1 MILRGFVGPTYTM
14 DAISFD
20 AQRTINQ
27 YPIISEIG
35 TSKSVAA
42 FASCP
47 GYSEYA
53 QLGGGPVRGAKTCAN
68 KRAFVVSG
76 YQLYEIGV
84 GSIGTLNTGV
94 SRVSMEENGTQL
106 MIVDGRNGY
115 IFNMDTNVFAQIS
128 DADFPNGTEIVT
140 FQDGYF
146 ICPVPDSANFQLS
159 GIYDGLSWDPLDTSR
174 ADSNP
179 DNINGMISDHGNLW
193 LFGDNSVEVFYNS
206 GALAF
211 PFERVNG
218 AVIQTGCAAPHTV
231 QKFDNTLAWL
241 GVDEQGRGVV
251 WKAQDYNAVRM
262 STGAIEKRIASATD
276 FSDSYAYVYH
286 ERGHV
291 FYCLQVRGLDTTLV
305 YDSSTG
311 LWHERMHKD
320 IVNNKYT
327 QHLGACHFFFNQMNL
342 IGDRLSGKIYRQ
354 SMDLYD
360 FAGENIHRIRVSP
373 HIQDEKRNVSYSNFE
388 LDMET
393 GVGVGF
399 DSPQIVLRYS
409 DDGGHSWSN
418 EKWCSVGRVGK
429 YKNRARWSR
438 LGSARDR
445 VFEISYTEK
454 TFYQLNEAY
463 FNV

>member
-1 MILRGFVGPTYTM
+1 
-14 DAISFD
+14 
-20 AQRTINQ
+20 
-27 YPIISEIG
+27 
-35 TSKSVAA
+35 
-42 FASCP
+42 
-47 GYSEYA
+47 
-53 QLGGGPVRGAKTCAN
+53 
-68 KRAFVVSG
+68 
-76 YQLYEIGV
+76 
-84 GSIGTLNTGV
+84 
-94 SRVSMEENGTQL
+94 
-106 MIVDGRNGY
+106 
-115 IFNMDTNVFAQIS
+115 
-128 DADFPNGTEIVT
+128 
-140 FQDGYF
+140 
-146 ICPVPDSANFQLS
+146 
-159 GIYDGLSWDPLDTSR
+159 
-174 ADSNP
+174 
-179 DNINGMISDHGNLW
+179 
-193 LFGDNSVEVFYNS
+193 
-206 GALAF
+206 
-211 PFERVNG
+211 
-218 AVIQTGCAAPHTV
+218 
-231 QKFDNTLAWL
+231 
-241 GVDEQGRGVV
+241 
-251 WKAQDYNAVRM
+251 
-262 STGAIEKRIASATD
+262 
-276 FSDSYAYVYH
+276 
-286 ERGHV
+286 
-291 FYCLQVRGLDTTLV
+291 
-305 YDSSTG
+305 
-311 LWHERMHKD
+311 MHKD

-418 EKWCSVGRVGK
+418 EKWCSIGSVGK